1 MRLLP
6 DIIEEIVELIK
17 PASTITNIVDN
28 LNGYY
33 TFTVAKLDTL
43 LKNNLF
49 ITIENTDG
57 FNVDS
62 TEVFNINYT
71 NKTFD
76 IKQATGQ
83 AITNLGNFIAKA
95 PYFDFTDTY
104 LEYAE
109 NLSFE
114 QQKSF
119 RKDIEMFPAIY
130 MPTKLNENDFSDN
143 IRFEVQNIRFLFID
157 FTKIDSNTEGRYIDD
172 IPYLMDL
179 YTKFKKELR
188 KHNSISFDLNFTH
201 EKDTFAELETNEA
214 VSQII
219 ATTTLTYNTN
229 EC

>member
-143 IRFEVQNIRFLFID
+143 IRWNKQDE
-157 FTKIDSNTEGRYIDD
+157 
-172 IPYLMDL
+172 
-179 YTKFKKELR
+179 
-188 KHNSISFDLNFTH
+188 
-201 EKDTFAELETNEA
+201 
-214 VSQII
+214 
-219 ATTTLTYNTN
+219 
-229 EC
+229 